1 MDKKLTIDKFDFK
14 LLSILEED
22 ARQSLSSMAKQ
33 LHTSQQVISYRMQ
46 SLEKRKIVG
55 SYYCF
60 IDIAKMGYT
69 SYRTMI
75 RLTNTNE
82 KKKQQILDYLLKHK
96 NVLWLVDV
104 GSRWDLLVN
113 FMAKDITHYSNVL
126 REFKNKFLEQIQNYD
141 VLTTIEGFYFG
152 RDYFTKDKRESK
164 KLITFGGQL
173 ITNKIKID
181 ELDSKILQSLSENGR
196 INAVDIAHVLKVSPN
211 TIVLRMNSLKKK
223 QIIQGFKPLIHLD
236 KLDYQGYKA
245 LIKFQNI
252 AESKEKEIIQKL
264 QDFIEVVGVI
274 RLVGLWDFEIE
285 FEVKSQEEMLKL
297 TRELRDLLKDV
308 AKEFEILPIYQ
319 EYRYNFFP
327 SIISA

>member
-196 INAVDIAHVLKVSPN
+196 INAVDIAHVLKVS
-211 TIVLRMNSLKKK
+211 
-223 QIIQGFKPLIHLD
+223 
-236 KLDYQGYKA
+236 
-245 LIKFQNI
+245 
-252 AESKEKEIIQKL
+252 
-264 QDFIEVVGVI
+264 
-274 RLVGLWDFEIE
+274 GLA
-285 FEVKSQEEMLKL
+285 V
-297 TRELRDLLKDV
+297 
-308 AKEFEILPIYQ
+308 
-319 EYRYNFFP
+319 
-327 SIISA
+327 